1 MKKKTKIIIG
11 SITGSALALSL
22 VVAVPFMIMGIK
34 TGRLNKDYSCLKE
47 DALYSQRVEIKGLEL
62 VHQHISCGYASIEM
76 LSAYYGNRVSEDDL
90 SVKNNGSISTSSTD
104 GFYKEVNTTID
115 HSFVA
120 QTYLPNDDFLK
131 AIHTSLS
138 KSDPVA
144 IEWAAQYEGEWTLHF
159 SIVSCLDIGDDKVTV
174 YNPYGYIENLG
185 IKEFLYRTTFEAY
198 RNMPLFLNFGFA
210 FGAFHKNALFY

>member
-11 SITGSALALSL
+11 SITGFALALSL

-34 TGRLNKDYSCLKE
+34 TGRLNKDYSYLKE
-47 DALYSQRVEIKGLEL
+47 DALYSRRVEVDGLEL
-62 VHQHISCGYASIEM
+62 VSQHISCGYASIEM

-90 SVKNNGSISTSSTD
+90 SAKNNGSVSTSSTD
-104 GFYKEVNTTID
+104 GFYKEANASID
-115 HSFVA
+115 HSFVL

-131 AIHTSLS
+131 AVHTALS
-138 KSDPVA
+138 HSNPVA

-159 SIVSCLDIGDDKVTV
+159 SIVGCLDIQGDKVTV

-185 IKEFLYRTTFEAY
+185 IDEFLYRTTFEAY
-198 RNMPLFLNFGFA
+198 RNIPLFLNFGFA
-210 FGAFHKNALFY
+210 FGAFHKNTLFY